1 MILEIG
7 LKPAI
12 SNIATL
18 IASSLADNDLFGLY
32 NVSSLIITGVCEKSE
47 SIYQRYRNRLI
58 REKMY
63 TFLQKH
69 KKKPV
74 VFFSFEEMKTCMFL
88 GSWAFGVSQIL
99 EKGNYTQISS
109 TSYIIE
115 FTVRTGP
122 NNRIY
127 EYDGKSHRILSQN
140 NLKLNTYSFL
150 ALKQGDI
157 LGKKILYKKFVF
169 RDCIVKYISKHRFYP
184 WD

>member
-58 REKMY
+58 REKTY

-69 KKKPV
+69 EKKPV
-74 VFFSFEEMKTCMFL
+74 VFFSFEELKTCMFL
-88 GSWAFGVSQIL
+88 GSWAFDVAQIL

-115 FTVRTGP
+115 FTVRTGL

-127 EYDGKSHRILSQN
+127 EYDGKSHGIISQN
-140 NLKLNTYSFL
+140 NLRLNTYSFL

-157 LGKKILYKKFVF
+157 LGQEILYKRFVF
-169 RDCIVKYISKHRFYP
+169 RNCIVKYISKYRFCP
-184 WD
+184 WN